1 VIRAPSAQGMRLL
14 PEQGNI
20 PPRGVTKVERLSRQ
34 RERTEETRRFVMT
47 PDWGRRVPGL
57 MVPEADIPELKNPRL
72 EARRKAREEAATEKT
87 RAREKQEVQETVLAP
102 TLPAGQPKMR
112 GVNILLTV
120 LAIVGCVHV
129 MVMMGIEL
137 NRMVASQQ
145 EIKRL
150 TAETRLLEQQVTG
163 LQSVVNNANNP
174 EFREQLARGAGF
186 AYPDEAR
193 WIRLPAQVQT
203 TDQP

>member
-1 VIRAPSAQGMRLL
+1 VIRTPSAPGIANLQ
-14 PEQGNI
+14 
-20 PPRGVTKVERLSRQ
+20 PRGVTKVERLNRHRSD
-34 RERTEETRRFVMT
+34 TEQSRRFVMT

-57 MVPEADIPELKNPRL
+57 TLPEAEIPELKNPRL
-72 EARRKAREEAATEKT
+72 EARRKVKEARTKQEAESK
-87 RAREKQEVQETVLAP
+87 EKQEVKEAVLAP

-112 GVNILLTV
+112 GVNVLLTV
-120 LAIVGCVHV
+120 LAILGCVHI

-145 EIKRL
+145 EIQRL
-150 TAETRLLEQQVTG
+150 TAETLVLEQQVAG
-163 LQSVVNNANNP
+163 LQSVVDDANNP

-193 WIRLPAQVQT
+193 WLRLPAKTQT